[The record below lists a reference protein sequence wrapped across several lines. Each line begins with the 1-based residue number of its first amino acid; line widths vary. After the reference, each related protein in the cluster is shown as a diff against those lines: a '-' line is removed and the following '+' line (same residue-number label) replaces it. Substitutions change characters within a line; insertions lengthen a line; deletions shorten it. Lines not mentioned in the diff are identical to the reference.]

1 MKTIAFYGAGL
12 LGSNFVRAFRRRGD
26 AVRLWNRSAAHAQPL
41 AEIGVHIAATPAE
54 AALGADYIHLCLS
67 DDSAV
72 ESVLERILPTL
83 DPAIPICDHTTC
95 LPQRVAAR
103 TADLR
108 AKGFHYLHAPV
119 FMGPPNALDGTGS
132 MLVSGDRTEIARVR
146 EHLAAMTGTVRDL
159 GERTEAAAIYKLLG
173 NAMILAVIGGIADVL
188 QIGAAQGLTGPES
201 FGIFEFY
208 DPKGQIEGRGRRMA
222 VGDESVTWSVDM
234 ALKDARLM
242 QGAAYDA
249 ALPVIDAVAGRL
261 AELAATGSAKADLAA
276 LGHSVVRSE
285 R

>member
-12 LGSNFVRAFRRRGD
+12 LGSNFVRAFRRRGF
-26 AVRLWNRSAAHAQPL
+26 AVRLWNRTAAHAQPL
-41 AEIGVHIAATPAE
+41 AEIGVQIAATPEE
-54 AALGADYIHLCLS
+54 AARGADFVHLCLS
-67 DDSAV
+67 DDNAV
-72 ESVLERILPTL
+72 ESVLDRVLPTL
-83 DPAIPICDHTTC
+83 DAATPICDHTTC
-95 LPQRVAAR
+95 LPQRVAKR
-103 TADLR
+103 TTELR

-132 MLVSGDRTEIARVR
+132 MLVSGDRVEIARVR
-146 EHLAAMTGTVRDL
+146 EHLAAMTGTIRDL

-188 QIGAAQGLTGPES
+188 QIGAAQGLNGEES
-201 FGIFEFY
+201 FRIFDFY

-222 VGDESVTWSVDM
+222 AGDERATWSVEM

-242 QGAAYDA
+242 QGAAYER
-249 ALPVIDAVAGRL
+249 ALPVIDAVAAQL
-261 AELAATGSAKADLAA
+261 AELAATGAGSADLAA
-276 LGHSVVRSE
+276 LARSAVRSV

>member
-12 LGSNFVRAFRRRGD
+12 LGSNFVRAFRRRD
-26 AVRLWNRSAAHAQPL
+26 YAVRLWNRTAARAQPL
-41 AEIGVHIAATPAE
+41 AEIGVHIAATPEE
-54 AALGADYIHLCLS
+54 AALGADHIHLCLS
-67 DDSAV
+67 DDRAV
-72 ESVLERILPTL
+72 EAVLERILSTL
-83 DPAIPICDHTTC
+83 DPATPICDHTTC

-103 TADLR
+103 TAELR

-119 FMGPPNALDGTGS
+119 FMGPPNALEGTGS
-132 MLVSGDRTEIARVR
+132 MLVSGDRAEVARVR
-146 EHLAAMTGTVRDL
+146 EHLAAMTGTIRDL

-201 FGIFEFY
+201 FKIFDFY

-222 VGDESVTWSVDM
+222 AGDEEATWSVEM

-242 QGAAYDA
+242 QGAAYER
-249 ALPVIDAVAGRL
+249 ALPVIDAVAAQL
-261 AELAATGSAKADLAA
+261 AELAATGAAKADLAA
-276 LGHSVVRSE
+276 LGRSAVRSV